1 MMRKQVLI
9 CVLAALVIG
18 IVSCKPQQ
26 NGAKTNESS
35 SVIAGDNSKNSL
47 DWEGSYSAILPCDD
61 CGGIQ
66 ISVDL
71 NVDGTYKMKEVYF
84 GKEDSD
90 TDVSGKLT
98 WDKGGNSITV
108 GEGQSEK
115 KFLVGEG
122 MLYMLDKD
130 GNKMTGEQLDSYAL
144 VKTDLNLVEK
154 YWRLTELLG
163 EPVTTPEGAKEAHM
177 ILKKEDNRV
186 TGTSGCNTFNGSFT
200 LKPFNRI
207 TFSRSIST
215 MMMCPNMETETKLYK
230 VLETA
235 DSYTIKD
242 DVLVLIRGRM
252 APLARFEAVYVK

>member
-18 IVSCKPQQ
+18 VVSCKPQQ
-26 NGAKTNESS
+26 NGVKSNDTV
-35 SVIAGDNSKNSL
+35 SVTVGDNSKNSL

-66 ISVDL
+66 VYVDL
-71 NVDGTYKMKEVYF
+71 TADGVYKMKEVYF

-98 WDKGGNSITV
+98 WDEGGNSITV
-108 GEGQSEK
+108 GEGQSAK
-115 KFLVGEG
+115 KFLVGEDV
-122 MLYMLDKD
+122 LYMLDND
-130 GNKMTGEQLDSYAL
+130 GNKMTGEQSGSYAL
-144 VKTDLNLVEK
+144 VKADPNLVEK

-163 EPVTTPEGAKEAHM
+163 EPVTTPEGAKEAHI
-177 ILKKEDNRV
+177 ILKKEDSRV
-186 TGTSGCNTFNGSFT
+186 TGTSGCNTFSGSYT

-252 APLARFEAVYVK
+252 APLARFEAVYMN